1 MYIIES
7 AKIIMAES
15 SKSSNLKFS
24 DKVVVVTGSGTG
36 IGQAIAKK
44 FAEKGANIIIMGRRK
59 EPLDKTSDIL
69 IEIMKKVGSSG
80 TVRAFSG
87 VDVSDEVGIN
97 EMFSSIKQEFGRV
110 DIIVNNAGVSGPVKT
125 FTNAS
130 FQDFKDC
137 VAIHLTG
144 TFWTSVQGLK
154 VMDKGSKIITI
165 ATFFTEENKY
175 EQRPYRFR
183 TPYTAAQG
191 AKNRLAEA
199 LAWELVEQ
207 GIKSVAT
214 NPGPVHSDRIYKTVY
229 PKAAAEFLRI
239 GGYPG
244 LDSTEIELSAINGL
258 ELLGESPEVFSKGIM
273 EIAQQIS
280 KSRSSPSSSSSSSSP
295 PPTHSSAQPSSP
307 SKTTTTTTTTSN
319 TPITDSDNAATTTT
333 ATAAAAA
340 TTPPPPQLTP
350 TQGSGDL
357 NKTIEGMLIKIQ
369 EIAEKIQQNT
379 SKMIVDNEFLSQEE
393 VADMVL
399 TLSDDTISKLINGR
413 IIPNDRVFYPVKP
426 IVGTFIDDNSIQNLK
441 EKVVIITT
449 TSSKEKDVQR
459 IISLANKLNDIGV
472 KQVIIL
478 SKNFDDTKFY
488 KDFHSHSLDL
498 ADEEKVKRIFNT
510 AKTKFGSINS
520 VIHITG
526 DYDYNRS
533 LLSLSREDWDLLV
546 ENFIHIPAL
555 ITREAVKFMS
565 PADAI
570 QKPSQF
576 KDSKGIIVI
585 LGPDSPSGKKISG
598 LSRARSEVF
607 RGALRPYTA
616 TVNQELSDV
625 LGSKIKLN
633 LILAGN
639 VEGIESKIENVTTS
653 VLNLIAGSSL
663 NKNEAFFYMKEG
675 TKKKNN

>member
-1 MYIIES
+1 
-7 AKIIMAES
+7 MAES
-15 SKSSNLKFS
+15 LKTPDLKFS
-24 DKVVVVTGSGTG
+24 DKIVVITGSGTG

-44 FAEKGANIIIMGRRK
+44 FAERGASIIIMGRRK
-59 EPLDKTSDIL
+59 EPLDKTTEIL
-69 IEIMKKVGSSG
+69 VDIMKKVGSSG
-80 TVRAFSG
+80 TVRSFSG
-87 VDVSDEVGIN
+87 VDVSDENGIN
-97 EMFSSIKQEFGRV
+97 EMFSNIKQEFGKV

-130 FQDFKDC
+130 FKDFKDC

-144 TFWTSVQGLK
+144 TFWTSIQGLK

-244 LDSTEIELSAINGL
+244 LDSTEVELSATNGL
-258 ELLGESPEVFSKGIM
+258 DLLGESPEVFSKGIM

-280 KSRSSPSSSSSSSSP
+280 NSRLSSISSPSSSPSPSPSTTTTSTTTITGTDDGVTDSSSSP
-295 PPTHSSAQPSSP
+295 
-307 SKTTTTTTTTSN
+307 
-319 TPITDSDNAATTTT
+319 
-333 ATAAAAA
+333 AAAAA
-340 TTPPPPQLTP
+340 ANPLTP
-350 TQGSGDL
+350 NQGDL

-369 EIAEKIQQNT
+369 EIAEKIQNNT

-478 SKNFDDTKFY
+478 SKNYDDTKFY

-510 AKTKFGSINS
+510 AKTKFGSIDS

-526 DYDYNRS
+526 EYDYNRS

-639 VEGIESKIENVTTS
+639 VEGMESNIENVTTS
-653 VLNLIAGSSL
+653 VLNLISGSSL
-663 NKNEAFFYMKEG
+663 NKNESIFYIDEG
-675 TKKKNN
+675 TKKNNN

>member
-1 MYIIES
+1 
-7 AKIIMAES
+7 MAAEPL
-15 SKSSNLKFS
+15 KSSGLKFS
-24 DKVVVVTGSGTG
+24 DKIVVITGSGTG

-44 FAEKGANIIIMGRRK
+44 FAEKGASIIIMGRRK
-59 EPLDKTSDIL
+59 EPLDKTSEIL
-69 IEIMKKVGSSG
+69 IDIMKKVGSSG
-80 TVRAFSG
+80 TVKSFSG
-87 VDVSDEVGIN
+87 VDVSDENGIN
-97 EMFSSIKQEFGRV
+97 DMFSNIKQEFGKV

-154 VMDKGSKIITI
+154 VMDRGSKIITI

-199 LAWELVEQ
+199 LAWELVER

-244 LDSTEIELSAINGL
+244 LDSTEVEVSATKGL
-258 ELLGESPEVFSKGIM
+258 DLLGESPEAFSKGIM
-273 EIAQQIS
+273 EIAEQLS
-280 KSRSSPSSSSSSSSP
+280 NSRSSISSPPSPSSS
-295 PPTHSSAQPSSP
+295 HS
-307 SKTTTTTTTTSN
+307 TTTTSTSN
-319 TPITDSDNAATTTT
+319 DDDSISSPALTTN
-333 ATAAAAA
+333 
-340 TTPPPPQLTP
+340 QD
-350 TQGSGDL
+350 DL
-357 NKTIEGMLIKIQ
+357 NKTIEGMLMKIQ
-369 EIAEKIQQNT
+369 EIAEKIQNNT

-426 IVGTFIDDNSIQNLK
+426 IVGTSIDDKNLQNLK
-441 EKVVIITT
+441 EKVVVITT

-459 IISLANKLNDIGV
+459 ITSLANKLNETGV

-478 SKNFDDTKFY
+478 SKNSSDDTKFY

-510 AKTKFGSINS
+510 AKTKFGSIDS

-526 DYDYNRS
+526 EYDYSRS
-533 LLSLSREDWDLLV
+533 LSSLSREEWDVLV

-585 LGPDSPSGKKISG
+585 LGPDSPYGKKISG

-633 LILAGN
+633 LILPGN
-639 VEGIESKIENVTTS
+639 IEGIESNIENVTTS
-653 VLNLIAGSSL
+653 ILNLIAGSSL
-663 NKNEAFFYMKEG
+663 NKNESIFYIDEGKKE
-675 TKKKNN
+675 T

>member
-1 MYIIES
+1 
-7 AKIIMAES
+7 MAES
-15 SKSSNLKFS
+15 LKSSDLKFS
-24 DKVVVVTGSGTG
+24 DKIVVITGSGTG

-44 FAEKGANIIIMGRRK
+44 FAEKGASIIIMGRRK
-59 EPLDKTSDIL
+59 EPLDKTTEIL
-69 IEIMKKVGSSG
+69 IDIMKKVGSSG
-80 TVRAFSG
+80 TVKSFSG
-87 VDVSDEVGIN
+87 VDVSDENGIN
-97 EMFSSIKQEFGRV
+97 EMFSKIKEEFGKV

-144 TFWTSVQGLK
+144 TFWTSAQGLK
-154 VMDKGSKIITI
+154 VMDRGSKIITI

-199 LAWELVEQ
+199 LAWELVER

-244 LDSTEIELSAINGL
+244 LDSTEVEVSATKGL
-258 ELLGESPEVFSKGIM
+258 DLLGESPEAFSKGIM
-273 EIAQQIS
+273 EIAEQLS
-280 KSRSSPSSSSSSSSP
+280 KSRSSISSTTSS
-295 PPTHSSAQPSSP
+295 PSSP
-307 SKTTTTTTTTSN
+307 SA
-319 TPITDSDNAATTTT
+319 AATTTST
-333 ATAAAAA
+333 SNDDGDSISSQA
-340 TTPPPPQLTP
+340 LTP
-350 TQGSGDL
+350 NQDDL
-357 NKTIEGMLIKIQ
+357 KKTIEGMLMKIQ
-369 EIAEKIQQNT
+369 EIAEKIQKNT

-426 IVGTFIDDNSIQNLK
+426 IVGTSIDDNNLQILK
-441 EKVVIITT
+441 EKVVVITT
-449 TSSKEKDVQR
+449 TSPKEKDVQR
-459 IISLANKLNDIGV
+459 IISLANKLNEIGV

-478 SKNFDDTKFY
+478 SKNSDDAKFY

-510 AKTKFGSINS
+510 AKTKFGSIDS

-526 DYDYNRS
+526 EYDYSRS
-533 LLSLSREDWDLLV
+533 LSSLSREEWDVLV

-576 KDSKGIIVI
+576 KDTKGIIVI
-585 LGPDSPSGKKISG
+585 LGPDSPYGKKISG

-625 LGSKIKLN
+625 LGSNIKLN
-633 LILAGN
+633 LILPGN
-639 VEGIESKIENVTTS
+639 IEGIESNIDNVTTS
-653 VLNLIAGSSL
+653 ILNLIAGSSL
-663 NKNEAFFYMKEG
+663 NKNESIFYIDEG
-675 TKKKNN
+675 KRER

>member
-1 MYIIES
+1 
-7 AKIIMAES
+7 MAES
-15 SKSSNLKFS
+15 LESPSLKFS
-24 DKVVVVTGSGTG
+24 DKIVVITGSGTG

-44 FAEKGANIIIMGRRK
+44 FAETGASIIIMGRRK
-59 EPLDKTSDIL
+59 EPLDKTTEIL
-69 IEIMKKVGSSG
+69 IDIMKKVGSSG
-80 TVRAFSG
+80 TVRSFSG
-87 VDVSDEVGIN
+87 VDVSDENGIN
-97 EMFSSIKQEFGRV
+97 EMFSNIKQEFGKV

-199 LAWELVEQ
+199 LAWELVER
-207 GIKSVAT
+207 GIKSVGT

-244 LDSTEIELSAINGL
+244 LDSTEVEVSSTKGL
-258 ELLGESPEVFSKGIM
+258 DLLGESHEVFSKGIM

-280 KSRSSPSSSSSSSSP
+280 DSRLSVSSSTLPPPSSPSSSPSSSSSSTSTTTSTTSTGSDDASSSSSP
-295 PPTHSSAQPSSP
+295 P
-307 SKTTTTTTTTSN
+307 
-319 TPITDSDNAATTTT
+319 TTT
-333 ATAAAAA
+333 ALN
-340 TTPPPPQLTP
+340 PNQD
-350 TQGSGDL
+350 DL

-369 EIAEKIQQNT
+369 EIAEKIQNNT

-426 IVGTFIDDNSIQNLK
+426 IVGTSIDDNNIPNLK

-478 SKNFDDTKFY
+478 SKNYDDTKFY

-498 ADEEKVKRIFNT
+498 ADEEMVKRIFNT
-510 AKTKFGSINS
+510 AKTKFGSIDS

-526 DYDYNRS
+526 EYDYNRS
-533 LLSLSREDWDLLV
+533 LSSLSREEWDILV

-639 VEGIESKIENVTTS
+639 IEGIESNIENVTTS

-663 NKNEAFFYMKEG
+663 NKNESIFYIDEGKKE
-675 TKKKNN
+675 K

>member
-1 MYIIES
+1 
-7 AKIIMAES
+7 MAES
-15 SKSSNLKFS
+15 LKTSSLKFS
-24 DKVVVVTGSGTG
+24 DKTVVITGSGTG

-44 FAEKGANIIIMGRRK
+44 FAENGASIIIMGRRK
-59 EPLDKTSDIL
+59 EPLDKTTEIL
-69 IEIMKKVGSSG
+69 NDIMKKAGSSG
-80 TVRAFSG
+80 TVKSFSG
-87 VDVSDEVGIN
+87 VDVSDENGIN
-97 EMFSSIKQEFGRV
+97 EMFSNIQQEFGKV

-154 VMDKGSKIITI
+154 VMDKESKIITI

-199 LAWELVEQ
+199 LAWELVER

-229 PKAAAEFLRI
+229 PKAAAEFLRV

-244 LDSTEIELSAINGL
+244 LDSSEIEVSATKGL
-258 ELLGESPEVFSKGIM
+258 DLLGEPPEVFSKGIK
-273 EIAQQIS
+273 EIAQQVS
-280 KSRSSPSSSSSSSSP
+280 SSRSSVSSSS
-295 PPTHSSAQPSSP
+295 
-307 SKTTTTTTTTSN
+307 TTTTSSTTKDDDSN
-319 TPITDSDNAATTTT
+319 TVSSS
-333 ATAAAAA
+333 
-340 TTPPPPQLTP
+340 LTSN
-350 TQGSGDL
+350 QDDL
-357 NKTIEGMLIKIQ
+357 TNTIEGMLTKIQ
-369 EIAEKIQQNT
+369 EIAEKIQKNT

-399 TLSDDTISKLINGR
+399 TLSDNTISKLINGR

-426 IVGTFIDDNSIQNLK
+426 IVGTSIDDSNIPNLK
-441 EKVVIITT
+441 EKVVVITT
-449 TSSKEKDVQR
+449 TSSTEKDVQR
-459 IISLANKLNDIGV
+459 ITTLANRLNDSGV

-478 SKNFDDTKFY
+478 SKNNDDDTKFY

-498 ADEEKVKRIFNT
+498 SDEEKVKRIFTT
-510 AKTKFGSINS
+510 AKTKFGSIDS
-520 VIHITG
+520 VIHVTG
-526 DYDYNRS
+526 EYDYNRS
-533 LLSLSREDWDLLV
+533 LLSLSREEWNILV

-565 PADAI
+565 PPDAI
-570 QKPSQF
+570 HKPSQF

-585 LGPDSPSGKKISG
+585 LGPDSPYGKKISG
-598 LSRARSEVF
+598 LTRARSEVF

-625 LGSKIKLN
+625 LGSKITLN
-633 LILAGN
+633 LILPGN
-639 VEGIESKIENVTTS
+639 VEGIESNIENVTTS

-663 NKNEAFFYMKEG
+663 NKNESIFYIDEGKKE
-675 TKKKNN
+675 K

>member
-1 MYIIES
+1 
-7 AKIIMAES
+7 MAES
-15 SKSSNLKFS
+15 LESPSLKFS
-24 DKVVVVTGSGTG
+24 DKIVVITGSGTG

-44 FAEKGANIIIMGRRK
+44 FAETGASIIIMGRRK
-59 EPLDKTSDIL
+59 EPLDKTTEIL
-69 IEIMKKVGSSG
+69 IDIMKKVGSSG
-80 TVRAFSG
+80 TVRSFSG
-87 VDVSDEVGIN
+87 VDVSDENGIN
-97 EMFSSIKQEFGRV
+97 EMFSNIKQEFGKV

-199 LAWELVEQ
+199 LAWELVER
-207 GIKSVAT
+207 GIKSVGT

-244 LDSTEIELSAINGL
+244 LDSTEVEVSSTKGL
-258 ELLGESPEVFSKGIM
+258 DLLGESHEVFSKGIM

-280 KSRSSPSSSSSSSSP
+280 DSRLSNSSSTLPPPPSSSPSSSSTSTTTSTTITGSDDASSSP
-295 PPTHSSAQPSSP
+295 PPT
-307 SKTTTTTTTTSN
+307 
-319 TPITDSDNAATTTT
+319 TTT
-333 ATAAAAA
+333 ALN
-340 TTPPPPQLTP
+340 PNQD
-350 TQGSGDL
+350 DL

-369 EIAEKIQQNT
+369 EIAEKIQNNT

-426 IVGTFIDDNSIQNLK
+426 IVGTSIDDNNIQNLK

-478 SKNFDDTKFY
+478 SKNYDDTKFY

-510 AKTKFGSINS
+510 AKTKFGSIDS

-526 DYDYNRS
+526 EYDYNRS
-533 LLSLSREDWDLLV
+533 LSSLSREEWDILV

-639 VEGIESKIENVTTS
+639 IEGIESNIENVTTS

-663 NKNEAFFYMKEG
+663 NKNESIFYIDEGKKE
-675 TKKKNN
+675 K

>member
-1 MYIIES
+1 
-7 AKIIMAES
+7 MAES
-15 SKSSNLKFS
+15 LKTPDLKFS
-24 DKVVVVTGSGTG
+24 DKIVVITGSGTG

-44 FAEKGANIIIMGRRK
+44 FAERGASIIIMGRRK
-59 EPLDKTSDIL
+59 EPLDKTTEIL
-69 IEIMKKVGSSG
+69 VDIMKKVGSSG
-80 TVRAFSG
+80 IVRSFSG
-87 VDVSDEVGIN
+87 VDVSDENGIN
-97 EMFSSIKQEFGRV
+97 EMFSNIKQEFGKV

-244 LDSTEIELSAINGL
+244 LDSTEVELSATNGL
-258 ELLGESPEVFSKGIM
+258 DLLGESPEVFSKGIM

-280 KSRSSPSSSSSSSSP
+280 NSRLSSISPSSPPTP
-295 PPTHSSAQPSSP
+295 PPPSP
-307 SKTTTTTTTTSN
+307 TTTNSTTT
-319 TPITDSDNAATTTT
+319 ITGTDDGTAASSD
-333 ATAAAAA
+333 AAAAA
-340 TTPPPPQLTP
+340 TPVTPNQ
-350 TQGSGDL
+350 GDL

-369 EIAEKIQQNT
+369 EIAEKIQKNT

-426 IVGTFIDDNSIQNLK
+426 IVGTYIDDNSIQNLK
-441 EKVVIITT
+441 DKVVIITT

-459 IISLANKLNDIGV
+459 TISLANKLNDIGV

-478 SKNFDDTKFY
+478 SKNYDDTKFY

-498 ADEEKVKRIFNT
+498 ADEEKIKRIFNT
-510 AKTKFGSINS
+510 AKTKFGSIDS
-520 VIHITG
+520 LIHITG

-533 LLSLSREDWDLLV
+533 LLSLSREEWDLLV

-639 VEGIESKIENVTTS
+639 VEGIESNIENVTTS

-663 NKNEAFFYMKEG
+663 NKNESIFYIDEG
-675 TKKKNN
+675 TKKNNN

>member
-1 MYIIES
+1 
-7 AKIIMAES
+7 MAES
-15 SKSSNLKFS
+15 FNDKSSNLKFS
-24 DKVVVVTGSGTG
+24 DKIFVITGSGTG

-44 FAEKGANIIIMGRRK
+44 FAEKGASIIIMGRRK
-59 EPLDKTSDIL
+59 EPLDKTTDIL
-69 IEIMKKVGSSG
+69 MDIMKKVGSSG

-87 VDVSDEVGIN
+87 VDVSDEIGIN
-97 EMFSSIKQEFGRV
+97 EMFSTIKQEFGKV

-144 TFWTSVQGLK
+144 TFWTSVQGLE
-154 VMDKGSKIITI
+154 VMERGSKIITI

-199 LAWELVEQ
+199 LAWELVEK

-244 LDSTEIELSAINGL
+244 LESPEIELAATKGL
-258 ELLGESPEVFSKGIM
+258 DLLGEPSEVFSKGTM
-273 EIAQQIS
+273 EIAEQIS
-280 KSRSSPSSSSSSSSP
+280 NSRSSVSSNGSS
-295 PPTHSSAQPSSP
+295 TYSANQ
-307 SKTTTTTTTTSN
+307 
-319 TPITDSDNAATTTT
+319 
-333 ATAAAAA
+333 
-340 TTPPPPQLTP
+340 
-350 TQGSGDL
+350 GDL

-369 EIAEKIQQNT
+369 EIAEKIQNNT
-379 SKMIVDNEFLSQEE
+379 SKMIVDNEFLSQED
-393 VADMVL
+393 VAEMVL

-426 IVGTFIDDNSIQNLK
+426 IVGTSIDGNNIQDLK
-441 EKVVIITT
+441 EKVVVITT

-459 IISLANKLNDIGV
+459 VISLANKLNDIGV

-478 SKNFDDTKFY
+478 SRNSDDMKFY

-498 ADEEKVKRIFNT
+498 LDEEKVKRIFNT
-510 AKTKFGSINS
+510 AKTKFGNIDAI
-520 VIHITG
+520 IHFTG
-526 DYDYNRS
+526 DYDYNRNLS
-533 LLSLSREDWDLLV
+533 SLSRQEWDELV
-546 ENFIHIPAL
+546 NNFIHIPGL
-555 ITREAVKFMS
+555 ITREAVRVMAPDGALDQ
-565 PADAI
+565 PA
-570 QKPSQF
+570 KF
-576 KDSKGIIVI
+576 KDSTGMIVI

-625 LGSKIKLN
+625 LGSKIRLY

-639 VEGIESKIENVTTS
+639 VEGVESDIGNVTTS
-653 VLNLIAGSSL
+653 ILNLISGSSL
-663 NKNEAFFYMKEG
+663 NKNESIFYIDEG
-675 TKKKNN
+675 KKVIR

>member
-1 MYIIES
+1 M
-7 AKIIMAES
+7 AAES
-15 SKSSNLKFS
+15 LKTPALKFS
-24 DKVVVVTGSGTG
+24 DKTVVVTGSGTG

-44 FAEKGANIIIMGRRK
+44 FAERGANIIIMGRRK
-59 EPLDKTSDIL
+59 EPLDKTSEIL
-69 IEIMKKVGSSG
+69 IDIMKKVGSSG
-80 TVRAFSG
+80 TVRSFSG
-87 VDVSDEVGIN
+87 VDVSDENGIN
-97 EMFSSIKQEFGRV
+97 EMFSNIKQEFGKV

-244 LDSTEIELSAINGL
+244 LDSTEVELSAINGL
-258 ELLGESPEVFSKGIM
+258 ELLGEPSEVFSKGIK

-280 KSRSSPSSSSSSSSP
+280 NSRLSISSPSSSQSIPPERSS
-295 PPTHSSAQPSSP
+295 
-307 SKTTTTTTTTSN
+307 TTTTTTTASSN
-319 TPITDSDNAATTTT
+319 TTITNSDNAAASTNTTLP
-333 ATAAAAA
+333 A
-340 TTPPPPQLTP
+340 PPPHLNSHQD
-350 TQGSGDL
+350 DL
-357 NKTIEGMLIKIQ
+357 NKTIEGMLMKIQ
-369 EIAEKIQQNT
+369 EIAEKIQKNT

-413 IIPNDRVFYPVKP
+413 VIPNDRVFYPVKP
-426 IVGTFIDDNSIQNLK
+426 IVGTSIDDSNLQNLK

-449 TSSKEKDVQR
+449 TSSNEKDVQR
-459 IISLANKLNDIGV
+459 VISLSNKLNDTGV

-478 SKNFDDTKFY
+478 SKNNDDAKYY

-510 AKTKFGSINS
+510 AKTKFGRIDS
-520 VIHITG
+520 VIHVTG
-526 DYDYNRS
+526 GYDYNRS
-533 LLSLSREDWDLLV
+533 LSSLSREEWDVLV

-555 ITREAVKFMS
+555 ITREAVKIMS
-565 PADAI
+565 PDDAI

-576 KDSKGIIVI
+576 KDSKGVIVI

-639 VEGIESKIENVTTS
+639 IEGIESNTENVTTS
-653 VLNLIAGSSL
+653 VLNLVSGSSL
-663 NKNEAFFYMKEG
+663 NKNESIFYIDEG
-675 TKKKNN
+675 TNKNN

>member
-1 MYIIES
+1 
-7 AKIIMAES
+7 MAES
-15 SKSSNLKFS
+15 LESPSLKFS
-24 DKVVVVTGSGTG
+24 DKIVVITGSGTG

-44 FAEKGANIIIMGRRK
+44 FAETGASIIIMGRRK
-59 EPLDKTSDIL
+59 EPLDKTTEIL
-69 IEIMKKVGSSG
+69 IDIMKKVGSTS
-80 TVRAFSG
+80 TVRSFSG
-87 VDVSDEVGIN
+87 VDVSDENGIN
-97 EMFSSIKQEFGRV
+97 EMFSNIKQEFGKV

-125 FTNAS
+125 FTNAP

-199 LAWELVEQ
+199 LAWELVER
-207 GIKSVAT
+207 GIKSVGT

-244 LDSTEIELSAINGL
+244 LDSTEVEVSSTKGL
-258 ELLGESPEVFSKGIM
+258 DLLGESHEVFSKGIM

-280 KSRSSPSSSSSSSSP
+280 DSRLSNSSSTLPPPSSPSSSSSSSS
-295 PPTHSSAQPSSP
+295 TS
-307 SKTTTTTTTTSN
+307 TTTS
-319 TPITDSDNAATTTT
+319 TTSTSSDDASSSSSSPPPTTTT
-333 ATAAAAA
+333 ALN
-340 TTPPPPQLTP
+340 PNQD
-350 TQGSGDL
+350 DL

-369 EIAEKIQQNT
+369 EIAEKIQNNT

-426 IVGTFIDDNSIQNLK
+426 IVGTSIDDNSIQNLK

-478 SKNFDDTKFY
+478 SKNYDDTKFY

-510 AKTKFGSINS
+510 AKTKFGSIDS

-526 DYDYNRS
+526 EYDYNRS
-533 LLSLSREDWDLLV
+533 LSSLSREEWDILV

-639 VEGIESKIENVTTS
+639 IEGIESNIENVTTS

-663 NKNEAFFYMKEG
+663 NKNESIFYIDEGKKE
-675 TKKKNN
+675 K

>member
-1 MYIIES
+1 
-7 AKIIMAES
+7 MAES
-15 SKSSNLKFS
+15 LKTPDLKFS
-24 DKVVVVTGSGTG
+24 DKIVVITGSGTG

-44 FAEKGANIIIMGRRK
+44 FAERGASIIILGRRK
-59 EPLDKTSDIL
+59 EPLDKTTEIL
-69 IEIMKKVGSSG
+69 VDIMKKVGSSG
-80 TVRAFSG
+80 TVRSFSG
-87 VDVSDEVGIN
+87 VDVSDENGIN
-97 EMFSSIKQEFGRV
+97 EMFSNIKQEFGKV

-130 FQDFKDC
+130 FKDFKDC

-144 TFWTSVQGLK
+144 TFWTSIQGLK

-244 LDSTEIELSAINGL
+244 LDSTEVELSATNGL
-258 ELLGESPEVFSKGIM
+258 DLLGESPEVFSKGIM
-273 EIAQQIS
+273 EIAQQVS
-280 KSRSSPSSSSSSSSP
+280 NSRLSSSISSPSSS
-295 PPTHSSAQPSSP
+295 
-307 SKTTTTTTTTSN
+307 TTTTS
-319 TPITDSDNAATTTT
+319 TTSTDIDDGVT
-333 ATAAAAA
+333 ASSSSAAAAA
-340 TTPPPPQLTP
+340 AANPLTP
-350 TQGSGDL
+350 NQGDL

-369 EIAEKIQQNT
+369 EIAEKIQNNT

-478 SKNFDDTKFY
+478 SKNYDDTKFY

-510 AKTKFGSINS
+510 AKTKFGSIDS

-639 VEGIESKIENVTTS
+639 VEGMESNIENVTTS
-653 VLNLIAGSSL
+653 VLNLISGSSL
-663 NKNEAFFYMKEG
+663 NKNESIFYIDEG
-675 TKKKNN
+675 TKKNNN

>member
-1 MYIIES
+1 MV
-7 AKIIMAES
+7 ES
-15 SKSSNLKFS
+15 SNKSSNLKFS
-24 DKVVVVTGSGTG
+24 DKIVVITGSGTG
-36 IGQAIAKK
+36 IGQAVAKK
-44 FAEKGANIIIMGRRK
+44 FAEEGASIIIMGRRK
-59 EPLDKTSDIL
+59 EPLDITAGILMDI
-69 IEIMKKVGSSG
+69 IKKVGSSG

-97 EMFSSIKQEFGRV
+97 EMFTTIKQEFGKV

-154 VMDKGSKIITI
+154 VMERGSKIITI

-199 LAWELVEQ
+199 LAWELVEK

-244 LDSTEIELSAINGL
+244 LESSEVELAATKGL
-258 ELLGESPEVFSKGIM
+258 DLLGEPSEIFSKGTM
-273 EIAQQIS
+273 EIAEQIS
-280 KSRSSPSSSSSSSSP
+280 NSRSSAVSSDGSSSS
-295 PPTHSSAQPSSP
+295 AVNQR
-307 SKTTTTTTTTSN
+307 
-319 TPITDSDNAATTTT
+319 
-333 ATAAAAA
+333 
-340 TTPPPPQLTP
+340 
-350 TQGSGDL
+350 DL
-357 NKTIEGMLIKIQ
+357 NKTIAGMLIKIQ
-369 EIAEKIQQNT
+369 EIAEKIQNNT

-393 VADMVL
+393 VAEMVL
-399 TLSDDTISKLINGR
+399 TLSDDTISKSINGR
-413 IIPNDRVFYPVKP
+413 VIPNDRVFYPVKP
-426 IVGTFIDDNSIQNLK
+426 IVGTSIDGNNIQDLK
-441 EKVVIITT
+441 EKVVVITT
-449 TSSKEKDVQR
+449 TSSQEKDVQR
-459 IISLANKLNDIGV
+459 VISLANKLNDIGV

-478 SKNFDDTKFY
+478 SRNSDDMKFY

-498 ADEEKVKRIFNT
+498 LDEEKVKRIFNT
-510 AKTKFGSINS
+510 AKTKFGNIDA
-520 VIHITG
+520 VIHFTG
-526 DYDYNRS
+526 DYDYNRNLS
-533 LLSLSREDWDLLV
+533 SLSRQEWDGLV
-546 ENFIHIPAL
+546 NNFIHIPAL
-555 ITREAVKFMS
+555 ITREAVRFMAPDGAIDQ
-565 PADAI
+565 PA
-570 QKPSQF
+570 KF
-576 KDSKGIIVI
+576 KDSTGIIVI

-625 LGSKIKLN
+625 LGSRIRLY

-639 VEGIESKIENVTTS
+639 VEGVESDIGNVTTS
-653 VLNLIAGSSL
+653 VLNLISGSSL
-663 NKNEAFFYMKEG
+663 NKNESIFYIDEG
-675 TKKKNN
+675 KKSN